1 MDLKDDEM
9 DIKDDKSKD
18 MMTSGSNIVK
28 QTVFCQH
35 NNFINLPFIEIRQ
48 NCQYILIIY
57 MLFYIKLKM
66 YAQIYLPFPSFIFP
80 TIVFLVVVILWVAIY
95 EWL

>member
-9 DIKDDKSKD
+9 DLKDDKSKD

-35 NNFINLPFIEIRQ
+35 NNFINLPFIEIHH
-48 NCQYILIIY
+48 NCQ
-57 MLFYIKLKM
+57 
-66 YAQIYLPFPSFIFP
+66 
-80 TIVFLVVVILWVAIY
+80 
-95 EWL
+95 